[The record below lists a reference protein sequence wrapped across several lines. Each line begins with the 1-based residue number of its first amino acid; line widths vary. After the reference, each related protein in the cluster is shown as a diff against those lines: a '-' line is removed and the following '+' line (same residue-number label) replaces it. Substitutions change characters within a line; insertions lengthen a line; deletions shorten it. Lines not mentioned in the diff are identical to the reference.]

1 MLGQEVITLINN
13 TQNSGNYSASWNGK
27 DAGGMNVSSGIYL
40 YSLKA
45 GGEQSTKKMMLL
57 K

>member
-13 TQNSGNYSASWNGK
+13 TQNRGNYTVNWNGK
-27 DAGGMNVSSGIYL
+27 DAGGINVASGIYL